1 MKETARRRRA
11 NLRALHSTYTRRSR
25 LARTT
30 GEWTGGVLAAQR
42 HMVILDEVRRNGAV
56 RVSDL
61 TQVLGVS
68 EMTIRRDLDAL
79 AAEGLL
85 AKVRGGA
92 TSFPPSI
99 EEPGFE
105 AKWLSQR
112 EEKEAI
118 AKEAIRHVA
127 PNTAVGVTAGTTT
140 WTLAHELR
148 DVPGL
153 TIVTN
158 SLQVAQVFY
167 TRQSDG
173 QTIVLTGG
181 VRTPSDALVGPVAV
195 SAVRQ
200 LHLDV
205 VFLGVHGMAVN
216 SGFTTPN
223 MLEADVDRAFVAA
236 ARRLIVVADH
246 TKWGM
251 VGISTIAHL
260 EEADVLIS
268 DDELDLDARDAL
280 ETRVGKLVLVSARR
294 NEVRNLPDTNARD

>member
-1 MKETARRRRA
+1 MGAWLCRRRQAVGRA
-11 NLRALHSTYTRRSR
+11 SATKD
-25 LARTT
+25 
-30 GEWTGGVLAAQR
+30 EWESAVLAAQR

-68 EMTIRRDLDAL
+68 EMTIRRDLDVL
-79 AAEGLL
+79 ASQGLL

-92 TSFPPSI
+92 TSFPPST

-112 EEKEAI
+112 DEKEAI
-118 AKEAIRHVA
+118 AKEAVRHVR

-167 TRQSDG
+167 SREGDN
-173 QTIVLTGG
+173 QTVVLTGG
-181 VRTPSDALVGPVAV
+181 IRTPSDALVGPVAV

-205 VFLGVHGMAVN
+205 VFLGVHGMGIN

-260 EEADVLIS
+260 EEADVLIT
-268 DDELDLDARDAL
+268 DDGLDLDARDAL
-280 ETRVGKLVLVSARR
+280 ESRVGELVLAPTGRAEDRDALDRKAASDLRGSAG
-294 NEVRNLPDTNARD
+294 T